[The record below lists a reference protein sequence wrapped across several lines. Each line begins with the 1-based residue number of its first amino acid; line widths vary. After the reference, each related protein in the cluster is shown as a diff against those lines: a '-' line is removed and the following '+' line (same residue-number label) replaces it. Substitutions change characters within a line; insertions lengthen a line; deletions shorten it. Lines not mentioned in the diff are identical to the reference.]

1 MLKLKA
7 SFCRISGQPLVEH
20 QPVMAQ
26 PFFLRMRPLLE
37 QMQPEPLGEDEEK
50 RGAPVFTHGTIFEPN
65 LLFQLRGIAFLIA
78 SCLGT
83 SDGFLFLM
91 PYEIYEAFSASLPFN
106 YWWTH

>member
-1 MLKLKA
+1 
-7 SFCRISGQPLVEH
+7 
-20 QPVMAQ
+20 MAQ

-37 QMQPEPLGEDEEK
+37 QMQPEPLGEGEEK
-50 RGAPVFTHGTIFEPN
+50 RGAPVFTHGTIFEAH
-65 LLFQLRGIAFLIA
+65 LLFQLRGIVFLIV

-91 PYEIYEAFSASLPFN
+91 PYEAFSASLPLN